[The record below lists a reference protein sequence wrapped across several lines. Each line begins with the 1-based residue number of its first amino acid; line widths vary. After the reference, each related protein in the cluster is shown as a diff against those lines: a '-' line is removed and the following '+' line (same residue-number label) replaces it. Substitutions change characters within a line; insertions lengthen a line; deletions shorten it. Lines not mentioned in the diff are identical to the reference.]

1 MGPPET
7 PSSLCSNGERRRCGA
22 RKSLTREEIFVTS
35 NPPQRFLNASSS
47 RGLRKSRIVV
57 GFLGCP
63 GGFSELRCKVTMR
76 IMVFANFSRK
86 KIKKVKKIAPLSH
99 FHTFTLSHILNS
111 ENAKKKLI
119 HIYKLLLSPLAP
131 HFLHFK
137 PTENRHFCGRK

>member
-1 MGPPET
+1 MQRYEEYLECANLFGI
-7 PSSLCSNGERRRCGA
+7 LIN
-22 RKSLTREEIFVTS
+22 REETFVTS

-86 KIKKVKKIAPLSH
+86 KIKKSEKIAPLSH
-99 FHTFTLSHILNS
+99 FHTFT
-111 ENAKKKLI
+111 
-119 HIYKLLLSPLAP
+119 
-131 HFLHFK
+131 HF
-137 PTENRHFCGRK
+137 EQ